1 MLIKIASR
9 KEYFWKYY
17 SSNIFNSNPKSSL
30 DEGRPKF
37 LMNHSSLE
45 NDSWWWAGTR
55 HHGVGKDYTYET
67 PDNEG
72 SIWILNFF

>member
-1 MLIKIASR
+1 MSIKIASR

-17 SSNIFNSNPKSSL
+17 SSDIFNSNPKSSL

-45 NDSWWWAGTR
+45 NDSW
-55 HHGVGKDYTYET
+55 
-67 PDNEG
+67 
-72 SIWILNFF
+72 